1 MCSISGD
8 VGFSLKTHE
17 CLVILLFL
25 SVYSKNFM
33 CIDSFLFAFKV
44 VTIITPILQL
54 SKLRHSLLPRFKLR
68 EAGSG
73 DCTLNLIDCC

>member
-1 MCSISGD
+1 
-8 VGFSLKTHE
+8 
-17 CLVILLFL
+17 
-25 SVYSKNFM
+25 M

-44 VTIITPILQL
+44 VTVITPILQL

-73 DCTLNLIDCC
+73 DCTLNLIDYC